1 MKSLHHKALGSLG
14 LALALAGLMATT
26 AHAQSALT
34 RDQVRAELA
43 EAVRTG
49 NILVNGESG
58 LTLRELYPQ
67 RYPAA
72 PTAGATRAQVI
83 AELKEAQ
90 RTGDII
96 APGDSG
102 LRLNQLHPEAY
113 PAQVVAAGKTR
124 AEVQAELREA
134 LRTGNV
140 LAGGDS
146 DQLLKDLYPQRYA
159 NVAPMPDAPMHAATP
174 SDTEMR

>member
-1 MKSLHHKALGSLG
+1 MPTSRTTLTLLVLAATLG
-14 LALALAGLMATT
+14 AG
-26 AHAQSALT
+26 AHAQVGTT
-34 RDQVRAELA
+34 REQVKAELA
-43 EAVRTG
+43 EAIRTG
-49 NILVNGESG
+49 NVLANGESG
-58 LTLRELYPQ
+58 LTLRELFPQ
-67 RYPAA
+67 RYPAT

-102 LRLNQLHPEAY
+102 LRLNELYPQAY
-113 PAQVVAAGKTR
+113 PPKAVAAGKTR

-146 DQLLKDLYPQRYA
+146 GLLLKELNPQRYA
-159 NVAPMPDAPMHAATP
+159 NVAPMPDAPMHAANP
-174 SDTEMR
+174 SNAEMR